1 MARFALRN
9 QEKIKSVFG
18 EQKLG
23 ALLNALKEYE
33 SKYPQWAINDIIQED
48 QPYPTFQVEGIAVVY
63 VIRLVYDVYH
73 LALKEFV

>member
-1 MARFALRN
+1 MARFVLRN

-18 EQKLG
+18 EQKLD
-23 ALLNALKEYE
+23 ALLNALKVYE

-48 QPYPTFQVEGIAVVY
+48 QPYPTFHVEGIAVVY
-63 VIRLVYDVYH
+63 VIRLMYDVYH